1 MDIDGN
7 KVVYFGSGGSSD
19 LGPAPER
26 ELLNWIEEL
35 CRMGYPP
42 EWGSVHTAA
51 QSIARAQGKCFLTLC
66 TSLFVFR

>member
-19 LGPAPER
+19 LGPAAER

-51 QSIARAQGKCFLTLC
+51 QKALQELKASAYKLCALICF
-66 TSLFVFR
+66 

>member
-19 LGPAPER
+19 LGPAAER

-35 CRMGYPP
+35 CCMGIHLSGECAYS
-42 EWGSVHTAA
+42 GTKHCKSSRQVFINFVH
-51 QSIARAQGKCFLTLC
+51 
-66 TSLFVFR
+66 LFVFS